1 MLIGYITNL
10 FSQSNISQSNNYEI
24 MAASYSQSVNYTYAT
39 VPTQFI
45 EANGIKFAYRSY
57 GKAGGI
63 PVIYFN
69 HLAANLDNCDPRIM
83 DAIATERHIISF
95 DYRGVG
101 ATTGEQ
107 GTSIADMATD
117 AGAFIHALGYK
128 QVDIVAFSMGGFITQ
143 ELLLQEPAL
152 ARKIIL
158 AGTGPRGGKGISNVV
173 GITYK
178 DILKGLFTFRD
189 PKFYLFFTQNKV
201 GKEAARNF
209 LKRLKER
216 TENRDEKVKI
226 SVLKKQLKAI
236 ETWGHDK
243 PADLSVYKHP
253 VLVVNGDNDR
263 MVPTPNSYD
272 LAKRFPNAEKVI
284 IYPNSGHGG
293 IFQYHEEF
301 LVKAIPFL
309 TK

>member
-1 MLIGYITNL
+1 MTTTNA
-10 FSQSNISQSNNYEI
+10 QSGT
-24 MAASYSQSVNYTYAT
+24 YTYAT
-39 VPTQFI
+39 VPTKFV

-57 GKAGGI
+57 GKEGDI
-63 PVIYFN
+63 PVVYFN
-69 HLAANLDNCDPRIM
+69 HLTANLDNCDPRIM
-83 DAIATERHIISF
+83 DAIAANRQVISF

-101 ATTGEQ
+101 ATTGVQ
-107 GTSIADMATD
+107 GTSIPDMAKD
-117 AGAFIHALGYK
+117 AIAFIHALGYK

-158 AGTGPRGGKGISNVV
+158 AGTGPRGGQGVSDVV
-173 GITYK
+173 GLTYK
-178 DILKGLFTFRD
+178 DIFKGILTFRD

-201 GKEAARNF
+201 GKEAARDF

-216 TENRDEKVKI
+216 TENRDEKVKF
-226 SVLKKQLKAI
+226 SVLKNQLKAI
-236 ETWGHDK
+236 ETWGHDN
-243 PADLSVYKHP
+243 PADLSVFKQP
-253 VLVVNGDNDR
+253 VFVVNGDNDR

-293 IFQYHEEF
+293 IFQYHAEF
-301 LVKAIPFL
+301 LEKAIPFL

>member
-1 MLIGYITNL
+1 MLKMKSTFFLVILIILKMTATNA
-10 FSQSNISQSNNYEI
+10 QSGNY
-24 MAASYSQSVNYTYAT
+24 SYVT
-39 VPTQFI
+39 VPTKFV

-57 GKAGGI
+57 GKEGDI

-69 HLAANLDNCDPRIM
+69 HLTANLDNCDPRIM
-83 DAIATERHIISF
+83 DAIAANRQIISF

-101 ATTGEQ
+101 ATTGDQ
-107 GTSIADMATD
+107 GTSIPDMAKD
-117 AGAFIHALGYK
+117 AIAFIHALGYK

-143 ELLLQEPAL
+143 ELLLIEPTL
-152 ARKIIL
+152 ARKIVL
-158 AGTGPRGGKGISNVV
+158 AGTGPRGGKGVSDVV
-173 GITYK
+173 GLTYK
-178 DILKGLFTFRD
+178 DIFKGLFTFRD

-201 GKEAARNF
+201 GKAAARDF

-216 TENRDEKVKI
+216 TENRDKKVKL

-236 ETWGHDK
+236 KNWGNDK
-243 PADLSVYKHP
+243 PADLSVFKHP

-272 LAKRFPNAEKVI
+272 LANRFTNSEIV

-301 LVKAIPFL
+301 LKKALPFL

>member
-1 MLIGYITNL
+1 MTTSD
-10 FSQSNISQSNNYEI
+10 SQS
-24 MAASYSQSVNYTYAT
+24 AKYTYAT

-57 GKAGGI
+57 GKQGDI

-69 HLAANLDNCDPRIM
+69 HLTGNLDNCDPRIM
-83 DAIATERHIISF
+83 DAIAAERHVISF

-107 GTSIADMATD
+107 GTSIADMAKD
-117 AGAFIHALGYK
+117 AIGFIHALGYK

-158 AGTGPRGGKGISNVV
+158 AGTGPRGGKGISDVA
-173 GITYK
+173 GLTYK
-178 DILKGLFTFRD
+178 DILKGLLTFRD
-189 PKFYLFFTQNKV
+189 PKFYLFFTQNKI
-201 GKEAARNF
+201 GKEAARDF

-216 TENRDEKVKI
+216 TENRDEKVKL
-226 SVLKKQLKAI
+226 SVLGKQLKAI
-236 ETWGHDK
+236 KIWGNDN
-243 PADLSVYKHP
+243 PADLSVFKHP

-272 LAKRFPNAEKVI
+272 LAERFPNAEKVI

-293 IFQYHEEF
+293 IFQYHTEF
-301 LVKAIPFL
+301 LKKAIPFL